1 MAERARASSA
11 HISPSA
17 HYPGYRRYRHKLA
30 EPAFVTD
37 LGRWVHGL
45 LRPITWGARV
55 GFRLDLENLL
65 LQRHLLIDA
74 RLTHAIEHGGVTQ
87 VVEIACGMS
96 SRG

>member
-17 HYPGYRRYRHKLA
+17 HYIGYVWGRQQLA
-30 EPAFVTD
+30 ELAFVTD
-37 LGRWVHGL
+37 LGRRMHGL

-55 GFRLDLENLL
+55 SFGIDLESLL

-74 RLTHAIEHGGVTQ
+74 RLTDAH
-87 VVEIACGMS
+87 
-96 SRG
+96 